1 MALNFSHKLSRSSW
15 FNATVFGIGMAS
27 LFSDLSHETV
37 TSLLPT
43 MLLSM
48 GVFAG
53 ALGTIDGVADGF
65 SSLAKVYGGYW
76 ADRLHRRKPLCASGY
91 GIMAAATAVIAT
103 ALSWPTVLLGR
114 VLAWSARGL
123 RTPARKA
130 LLAEAV
136 TRESYGRAFG
146 FERAMDTTGA
156 IIAPLMVLFLL
167 KIGTPYRTL
176 LWLSVIPAIL
186 AVFAILVFVRET
198 PGRTPSKHAFLSS
211 FRFLPKRFV
220 RFLGAVGVFGA
231 GDFAH
236 SMLILYAIS
245 ALTPSMGA
253 ANAMKIS
260 VGLYAFHNVIY
271 AGISYPI
278 GALADRHNKRWLL
291 TFGYICGAV
300 TALLLCFRVNSLW
313 ALAIVFGLAGAYVGI
328 EETLEDSLASEILP
342 GELRG
347 TGFGT
352 MSLINGLGDMISS
365 ISVGWLWAIYGPVP
379 AFGFAFLLMVAGAGY
394 LITMRS
400 LDTA

>member
-1 MALNFSHKLSRSSW
+1 MNFTGRSARSSW

-76 ADRLHRRKPLCASGY
+76 ADRLQKRKPLCASGY
-91 GIMAAATAVIAT
+91 GIMAAATVVIAT
-103 ALSWPTVLLGR
+103 AVVWPMVLIGR

-156 IIAPLMVLFLL
+156 IIAPLMVLLLL
-167 KIGTPYRTL
+167 KVGIQHRTL
-176 LWLSVIPAIL
+176 MWLSVFPAIL
-186 AVFAILVFVRET
+186 AVVSILAFVRET
-198 PGRTPSKHAFLSS
+198 PGRIPSKHAFLAS
-211 FRFLPKRFV
+211 FRFLPRRFI
-220 RFLGAVGVFGA
+220 RFLGVVGVFGA

-245 ALTPSMGA
+245 VLTPSLGA
-253 ANAMKIS
+253 ANAMKYS

-278 GALADRHNKRWLL
+278 GAMADRHNKRWLL
-291 TFGYICGAV
+291 ALGYVCGAA

-313 ALAIVFGLAGAYVGI
+313 LLVIIFGLAGAYVGI

-342 GELRG
+342 AELRG

-365 ISVGWLWAIYGPVP
+365 ISVGWLWAIYGPLP
-379 AFGFAFLLMVAGAGY
+379 AFGFAFLLMAAGTGY
-394 LITMRS
+394 LMTMRS
-400 LDTA
+400 LDSA